1 MYHKIHDEDFRI
13 YESLDQTNS
22 SFIYGEV
29 NTKCIYE
36 IVKKYCKNDNYFI
49 DIGSGCGKIVIYVC
63 KYLNIFCDG
72 IEIDKNRYLKSLDL
86 LDESNLHNKIEFFN
100 NSFNN
105 IYFGNYD
112 ILYCCNLV
120 FSSQDNDILYNKIE
134 NEFQGIFILFDY
146 GDILEKYLIDD
157 RIVRTNWNKRQYIFI
172 FYKN

>member
-1 MYHKIHDEDFRI
+1 MYHKIQDEDFRI
-13 YESLDQTNS
+13 SRSLDQTNS

-29 NTKCIYE
+29 DPLSIYQ
-36 IVKKYCKNDNYFI
+36 IVKKYYKNDNYFI

-86 LDESNLHNKIEFFN
+86 LENSNLYDKIEFIN
-100 NSFNN
+100 DSFTN
-105 IYFGNYD
+105 IYFGTYD

-134 NEFQGIFILFDY
+134 TEFKGIFILFDY
-146 GDILEKYLIDD
+146 GDILDQYLIED
-157 RIVRTNWNKRQYIFI
+157 RIVRTNWNKKQHIFI